1 MLTPEQVAH
10 YHEEGYLLLP
20 EFLKRAQVDSI
31 LNEIREIT
39 SAATVANHDS
49 TKVEMEPNQPPDGKK
64 VRRIYEPCTHYKG
77 FRALSDSKQ
86 VLDVIEPLFGPNL
99 FFHLSKVNMKP
110 AKLGSIVDWHQDLTY
125 YPLTNTDSVTVLFYL
140 DDADRENGCL
150 QVIPR
155 SQHRVMDHTLN
166 GLFQGC
172 VTEKVDASKSVY
184 LEGKAGSMILMHCLT
199 PHASAPNLSPH
210 PRTTLIL
217 SYRAADAYPIH
228 LNARSDAQEVHARLV
243 RGHEI
248 AEARFTLKSFP
259 MPKFPR
265 DTKSLYELQ
274 EMARKEMAARK

>member
-64 VRRIYEPCTHYKG
+64 VRRVYEPCTHYKG

-86 VLDVIEPLFGPNL
+86 VLDVIEPLLGPNL

-155 SQHRVMDHTLN
+155 SQHRVMNHTLN